1 MEEKDYVTRREFS
14 QLDKRTSRNE
24 RTLERHETKIE
35 YIEYDLKDIKDNTKK
50 IIWLIVSTIVLALLN
65 MLMTG
70 GVN

>member
-1 MEEKDYVTRREFS
+1 MDEKDYVSRREFS

-35 YIEYDLKDIKDNTKK
+35 YVEDDLKDIKGDTKK
-50 IIWLIVSTIVLALLN
+50 IIWLIVSTIILALMN
-65 MLMTG
+65 MLIG